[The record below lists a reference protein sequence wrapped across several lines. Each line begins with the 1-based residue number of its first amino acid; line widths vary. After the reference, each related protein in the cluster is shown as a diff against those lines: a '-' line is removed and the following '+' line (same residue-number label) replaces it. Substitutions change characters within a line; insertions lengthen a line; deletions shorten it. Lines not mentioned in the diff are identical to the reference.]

1 MAIWWLNVANEL
13 AALRKAGTNRPE
25 AHLPD
30 MFSEKAPAIET
41 SYRVVPI
48 KREAPPAPVVVLP
61 VVEPPRRPERRFHSE
76 GHLFNTGRG
85 ESSFLAEGRRRKN
98 RSGS

>member
-13 AALRKAGTNRPE
+13 AALRNAGADRPG
-25 AHLPD
+25 AHFPD
-30 MFSEKAPAIET
+30 MFRDNVPAIET

-48 KREAPPAPVVVLP
+48 KADARPAPVPAVPAESPPAPP
-61 VVEPPRRPERRFHSE
+61 KSRFHSE
-76 GHLFNTGRG
+76 GHLINTGRG

-98 RSGS
+98 RSW